1 LPGTIGVPP
10 RFHESIT
17 MKREQ
22 RRPSPR
28 SALPFAGT
36 VVVAVLAA
44 MALLGTDLTLQAA
57 DSLSYLPE
65 SAWQVLPARLFE

>member
-1 LPGTIGVPP
+1 MLGTIAVLPS
-10 RFHESIT
+10 FHESST
-17 MKREQ
+17 MKRQ
-22 RRPSPR
+22 QHRHPAR

-44 MALLGTDLTLQAA
+44 MALLATDLTVQAA

-65 SAWQVLPARLFE
+65 SSDQMLPARLFE

>member
-1 LPGTIGVPP
+1 
-10 RFHESIT
+10 
-17 MKREQ
+17 MKRQQ
-22 RRPSPR
+22 RRQSPR

-44 MALLGTDLTLQAA
+44 MALLGTDLTVQAA

-65 SAWQVLPARLFE
+65 SSEQVLPARLFE